1 MAMQRLTVLA
11 VAVAVA
17 GVAAAAPAAA
27 QAPPGADAERAAAVA
42 LGREAYRY
50 GLPLLEVLR
59 VRREQTSVT
68 VPDARGD
75 APVNTFS
82 HAAGF
87 ARPSDRTVVA
97 PNVDTLYSIAHLDL
111 GRGAVVLR
119 HPAMGR
125 RYFSFQLLDP
135 YTNVVGYVGSRTTG
149 RGAGRFAIV
158 WRGRR
163 ARAPRGTRVIRV
175 PARRI
180 WVIGRT
186 LVRGPGDLPVARR
199 AMARYRLTVH
209 DGRGRR
215 VARRAPARLVRTP
228 IVAPRPEGEAFL
240 DALGRALAANPPPRR
255 DRPLLARLAR
265 AGVGPG
271 LRPSRAG
278 LSPHVLE
285 GLVEGVRAEAA
296 ALPATARADVLRAA
310 LASGGWYTP
319 PPAIGAY
326 GTDYELRARVALV
339 GLGANT
345 PEEAMYPIALADGD
359 GALLDGARRY
369 RLAFPRGRTPPV
381 RAFWSLTIYDRDGYL
396 IEGNELHAIGDTHPG
411 LRRRGDGSIVVA
423 IQRERPAE
431 RDVVWLRP
439 PTGGFRLNLRLYVPR
454 RSALS
459 GVWRPP
465 PVVRLP

>member
-1 MAMQRLTVLA
+1 MQRVTVLA
-11 VAVAVA
+11 VAGALA
-17 GVAAAAPAAA
+17 GAIASQPAGA
-27 QAPPGADAERAAAVA
+27 QAPPGAEAERAAAVA

-68 VPDARGD
+68 VPDRRGN

-82 HAAGF
+82 HAPAF

-135 YTNVVGYVGSRTTG
+135 YTNVVGYAGSRTTG

-163 ARAPRGTRVIRV
+163 ARVPRGTRPIRV

-186 LVRGPGDLPVARR
+186 LVRGAGDLPAARR

-209 DGRGRR
+209 DARGRP
-215 VARRAPARLVRTP
+215 VARRAPARVVRTP
-228 IVAPRPEGEAFL
+228 IVAGRPEGEAFL

-255 DRPLLARLAR
+255 DRPLLARLAKV
-265 AGVGPG
+265 GVGPG

-278 LSPHVLE
+278 LASHVLE

-296 ALPATARADVLRAA
+296 ELPATARADVLRAA

-326 GTDYELRARVALV
+326 GTDYALRARVALV

-359 GALLDGARRY
+359 GGLLDGAHRY
-369 RLAFPRGRTPPV
+369 RLTFRRGRTPPV

-396 IEGNELHAIGDTHPG
+396 IAGNERHAIGDTHPG
-411 LRRRGDGSIVVA
+411 LRRRSDGSIVVA
-423 IQRERPAE
+423 VQRERPAE
-431 RDVVWLRP
+431 RDVVWLRAP
-439 PTGGFRLNLRLYVPR
+439 AGGFRLNLRLYVPR

-459 GVWRPP
+459 GAWRPP
-465 PVVRLP
+465 PVVPLP

>member
-1 MAMQRLTVLA
+1 MPRLLA
-11 VAVAVA
+11 PAI
-17 GVAAAAPAAA
+17 AAAAAAVATVPAAA
-27 QAPPGADAERAAAVA
+27 QAPPGAEAERAAAVA

-59 VRREQTSVT
+59 VRREQTGVT
-68 VPDARGD
+68 VPDRQGN
-75 APVNTFS
+75 APVNAFS

-111 GRGAVVLR
+111 RRGAVVLR

-135 YTNVVGYVGSRTTG
+135 YTNVVGYAGSRTTG

-158 WRGRR
+158 QRGRR
-163 ARAPRGTRVIRV
+163 VRVPRGTRPIRV

-186 LVRGPGDLPVARR
+186 LVRGAGDLAAARR
-199 AMARYRLTVH
+199 TMARYRLTVH
-209 DGRGRR
+209 DARGRP
-215 VARRAPARLVRTP
+215 VARQAPARVVRRP
-228 IVAPRPEGEAFL
+228 VVAPRPEGEAFL

-255 DRPLLARLAR
+255 DRPLLARLA
-265 AGVGPG
+265 AVGVGPG
-271 LRPSRAG
+271 LRPSQAG
-278 LSPHVLE
+278 LAPHVLE
-285 GLVEGVRAEAA
+285 GLIDGVRAEAA
-296 ALPATARADVLRAA
+296 ELPPTARADVLRAA

-326 GTDYELRARVALV
+326 GTDYALRARVALV

-345 PEEAMYPIALADGD
+345 PEEAMYPIALADGA
-359 GALLDGARRY
+359 GALLDGAQRY
-369 RLAFPRGRTPPV
+369 RLTFRRGRTPPV
-381 RAFWSLTIYDRDGYL
+381 RAFWSLTIYDREGYL
-396 IEGNELHAIGDTHPG
+396 IAGNERHAIGDTHPG

-431 RDVVWLRP
+431 ADVVWLRAP
-439 PTGGFRLNLRLYVPR
+439 AGGFRLNLRLYVPR

-459 GVWRPP
+459 GAWRPP
-465 PVVRLP
+465 PVERLP